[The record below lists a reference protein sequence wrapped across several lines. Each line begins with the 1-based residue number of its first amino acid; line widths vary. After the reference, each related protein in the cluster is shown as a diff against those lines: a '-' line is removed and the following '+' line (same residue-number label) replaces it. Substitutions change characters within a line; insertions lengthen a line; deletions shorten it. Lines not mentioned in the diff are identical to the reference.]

1 VLQWLQFGLGMGQSM
16 MPIQEVAVPS
26 GRPARWRA
34 FWRENGRYLLSFLA
48 SVLLTVVLVLLPLF
62 FPVDYAALG
71 NLGYLGVFLA
81 TLLPSA
87 TVIFPSPTLAAAFIA
102 GTFLNPVL
110 VGLLAGLGATLGEIT
125 GYMAGYG
132 GSILAARSPHYRR
145 IRALVERYGLLV
157 IVLMAFIPNP
167 LFDLAGIASGT
178 TRIPLWR
185 FLLACLLGKSA
196 RFILIAYLGYW
207 GVNWGLVL

>member
-1 VLQWLQFGLGMGQSM
+1 
-16 MPIQEVAVPS
+16 MPVQEMVVHS
-26 GRPARWRA
+26 RPARWQA
-34 FWRENGRYLLSFLA
+34 FWRENGRYIVSFLA
-48 SVLLTVVLVLLPLF
+48 SVFLTAAIVLLPLL

-102 GTFLNPVL
+102 GTFLNPFL

-132 GSILAARSPHYRR
+132 GSMLAARSSYYQR
-145 IRALVERYGLLV
+145 IRAFVGRYGLLAIV
-157 IVLMAFIPNP
+157 IMAFIPNP
-167 LFDLAGIASGT
+167 LFDLAGIASGA

-185 FLLACLLGKSA
+185 FLLACFVGKAA
-196 RFILIAYLGYW
+196 RFVLIAYLGHW
-207 GVNWGLVL
+207 GVHWGLVL